1 MKTSVAIVLFLVLAA
16 GVVAA
21 NGIGGQTPVT
31 SPTTTATPT
40 GAPGTVSL
48 ATVQNIVE
56 ITRAVPAGPVAVD
69 AFTVPAGVTLVVTDI
84 VVTNT
89 GTAAA
94 CGGAVNRAG
103 GTPTLSP
110 SPAVT
115 PEPTA
120 PTATTPPAVN
130 TVPTTTTTPP
140 PTTSPATGV
149 TSPTAAVSATG
160 ATAATSLGTLTQTD
174 STVTGPLC
182 VPAQTTTTLPLTT
195 GIEFGSGQVVQLLN
209 APAATPLAAPV
220 APEAAPSSLAFHLR
234 GMLITQS

>member
-1 MKTSVAIVLFLVLAA
+1 MKTPVAIVLFLVLAA

-21 NGIGGQTPVT
+21 NGIGAQTPVA
-31 SPTTTATPT
+31 SPTTTAPT
-40 GAPGTVSL
+40 GAPGAASL

-69 AFTVPAGVTLVVTDI
+69 AFTVPAGVMLVVTDI

-94 CGGAVNRAG
+94 CGGAVNRAA
-103 GTPTLSP
+103 GTPTVSP
-110 SPAVT
+110 SPAVA
-115 PEPTA
+115 PKPTE
-120 PTATTPPAVN
+120 TTTTPPAVN
-130 TVPTTTTTPP
+130 TVPTTTTEPA
-140 PTTSPATGV
+140 TSPAAGV
-149 TSPTAAVSATG
+149 TTATASVSATG
-160 ATAATSLGTLTQTD
+160 ATAATTLGTLTQTD

-209 APAATPLAAPV
+209 APPATAAAPT
-220 APEAAPSSLAFHLR
+220 APAGAPSSLAFHLR
-234 GMLITQS
+234 GMLITLS

>member
-1 MKTSVAIVLFLVLAA
+1 MKTPVAIVLFLVLAA

-21 NGIGGQTPVT
+21 NGIGAQTPVA
-31 SPTTTATPT
+31 SPTTTAPT
-40 GAPGTVSL
+40 GAPGAASL

-69 AFTVPAGVTLVVTDI
+69 AFTVPAGVMLVVTDI

-94 CGGAVNRAG
+94 CGGAVNRAA
-103 GTPTLSP
+103 GTATVSP
-110 SPAVT
+110 SPAVA
-115 PEPTA
+115 PEP
-120 PTATTPPAVN
+120 TPPAVN
-130 TVPTTTTTPP
+130 TVPTTTTEPA
-140 PTTSPATGV
+140 TSPAAGV
-149 TSPTAAVSATG
+149 TTATASVSATG
-160 ATAATSLGTLTQTD
+160 ATAATTLGTLTQTD

-209 APAATPLAAPV
+209 APPATAAAPT
-220 APEAAPSSLAFHLR
+220 APAGAPSSLAFHLR
-234 GMLITQS
+234 GMLITLS

>member
-1 MKTSVAIVLFLVLAA
+1 MKTPVAIVLFLVLAA

-21 NGIGGQTPVT
+21 NGIGAQTPVA
-31 SPTTTATPT
+31 SPTTTAPT
-40 GAPGTVSL
+40 GAPGAASL

-69 AFTVPAGVTLVVTDI
+69 AFTVPAGVMLVVTDI

-94 CGGAVNRAG
+94 CGGAVNRAA
-103 GTPTLSP
+103 GTPTVSP
-110 SPAVT
+110 SPAVA
-115 PEPTA
+115 PPT
-120 PTATTPPAVN
+120 TTQPAVN
-130 TVPTTTTTPP
+130 TVPMTTTEPA
-140 PTTSPATGV
+140 TSPATGV
-149 TSPTAAVSATG
+149 TTPTASVSATG
-160 ATAATSLGTLTQTD
+160 ATAATTLGTLTQTD

-209 APAATPLAAPV
+209 APPATAAPTTP
-220 APEAAPSSLAFHLR
+220 AGAPSSLAFHLR
-234 GMLITQS
+234 GMLITLS

>member
-1 MKTSVAIVLFLVLAA
+1 MKTPVAIVLFLVLAA

-21 NGIGGQTPVT
+21 NGIAQTPVT
-31 SPTTTATPT
+31 TPTTTATPT
-40 GAPGTVSL
+40 GAPGAASL

-69 AFTVPAGVTLVVTDI
+69 AFTVPAGVMLVVTDI

-103 GTPTLSP
+103 GTATASP
-110 SPAVT
+110 SPAVA
-115 PEPTA
+115 PD
-120 PTATTPPAVN
+120 PTATTPTPPAVN
-130 TVPTTTTTPP
+130 TAPTTTTE

-149 TSPTAAVSATG
+149 TAPTAVSATG
-160 ATAATSLGTLTQTD
+160 VTAATSLGTLTQTD

-182 VPAQTTTTLPLTT
+182 VPAQTTTTLALTT

-209 APAATPLAAPV
+209 APAATAPAV
-220 APEAAPSSLAFHLR
+220 PTAPAGAPSSLAFHLR
-234 GMLITQS
+234 GMLLTSS

>member
-1 MKTSVAIVLFLVLAA
+1 MKTPVAIVLFLVLAA

-21 NGIGGQTPVT
+21 NGIAQTPVT

-40 GAPGTVSL
+40 GAPGAASL

-69 AFTVPAGVTLVVTDI
+69 AFTVPSGVMLVVTDI

-103 GTPTLSP
+103 GTPTASP
-110 SPAVT
+110 SPAVA
-115 PEPTA
+115 PEPS
-120 PTATTPPAVN
+120 ATTPTPPAVN
-130 TVPTTTTTPP
+130 TAPTTTTE

-149 TSPTAAVSATG
+149 TAPTASVSATG

-209 APAATPLAAPV
+209 APAATAPT
-220 APEAAPSSLAFHLR
+220 APAGAPSSLAFHLR
-234 GMLITQS
+234 GVLITSS

>member
-1 MKTSVAIVLFLVLAA
+1 MKTPVAIVLFLVLAA

-21 NGIGGQTPVT
+21 NGIAQTPVT
-31 SPTTTATPT
+31 SPTTTTPT
-40 GAPGTVSL
+40 GAPGAASL

-69 AFTVPAGVTLVVTDI
+69 AFTVPAGVMLVITDI

-103 GTPTLSP
+103 GTPTASP
-110 SPAVT
+110 SPAVA

-120 PTATTPPAVN
+120 TTPTPPAVN
-130 TVPTTTTTPP
+130 TAPTTTTE

-149 TSPTAAVSATG
+149 TAPTASVSATG

-209 APAATPLAAPV
+209 APAATAPT
-220 APEAAPSSLAFHLR
+220 APAGAPSSLAFHLR
-234 GMLITQS
+234 GVLITSS